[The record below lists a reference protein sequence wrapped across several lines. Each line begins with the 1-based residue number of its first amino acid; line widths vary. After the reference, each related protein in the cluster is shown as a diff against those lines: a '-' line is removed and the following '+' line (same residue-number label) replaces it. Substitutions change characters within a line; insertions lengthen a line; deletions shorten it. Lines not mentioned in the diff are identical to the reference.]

1 MPEGQRN
8 EATRRRLSCVHAIGR
23 RRGARASSD
32 DARAHETEDGRSPP
46 LRARAP
52 LVAHVDPRGVVEA
65 EADVER
71 PVLPP
76 EVREG
81 ARAHETEDGRS
92 PPLRAR
98 APLVAHVD
106 PRGVVEAEADVER
119 PVLPPEVREGAR
131 TRVGHDE
138 KWFG

>member
-1 MPEGQRN
+1 
-8 EATRRRLSCVHAIGR
+8 V
-23 RRGARASSD
+23 
-32 DARAHETEDGRSPP
+32 HETEDGRLPP

-76 EVREG
+76 EVE
-81 ARAHETEDGRS
+81 
-92 PPLRAR
+92 RAR
-98 APLVAHVD
+98 A
-106 PRGVVEAEADVER
+106 RG
-119 PVLPPEVREGAR
+119 
-131 TRVGHDE
+131 VGHDE